1 MRYRDQWIGW
11 NDATRSRNLQRIVNQ
26 SRFLILPWVQVQNLA
41 SHLLSLSTK
50 RIADDWTERFN
61 IQPLVLET
69 LVDNQHYRGTCV
81 IVRRIGFFLGT
92 TTGRGRM
99 DAAHKMHNKAPTSIF
114 VYSLHKTACEQ
125 LRQ

>member
-1 MRYRDQWIGW
+1 MTGNLQRIMPLGAQR
-11 NDATRSRNLQRIVNQ
+11 NTRSRNLQRIVNQ

-69 LVDNQHYRGTCV
+69 LVDNQHYRGTCYRAANW
-81 IVRRIGFFLGT
+81 IFFGYNYWT
-92 TTGRGRM
+92 R
-99 DAAHKMHNKAPTSIF
+99 AHGCCTQNAQQG
-114 VYSLHKTACEQ
+114 A
-125 LRQ
+125 